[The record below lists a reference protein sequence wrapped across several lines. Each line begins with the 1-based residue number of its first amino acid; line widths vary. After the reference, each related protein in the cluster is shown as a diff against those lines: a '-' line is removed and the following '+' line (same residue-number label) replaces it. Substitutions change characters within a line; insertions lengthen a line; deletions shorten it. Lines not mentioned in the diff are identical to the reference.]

1 MTVSQDEE
9 KIGVALGKFI
19 IKDTFKITEI
29 AIYKQN
35 T

>member
-19 IKDTFKITEI
+19 IKDQFEITEI
-29 AIYKQN
+29 AIYK
-35 T
+35 